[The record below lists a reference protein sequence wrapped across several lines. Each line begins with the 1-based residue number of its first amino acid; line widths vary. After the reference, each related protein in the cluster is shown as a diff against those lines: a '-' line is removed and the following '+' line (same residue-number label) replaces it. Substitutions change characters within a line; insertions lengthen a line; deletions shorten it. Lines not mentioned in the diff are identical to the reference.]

1 MGQVQLPPPVK
12 LIVGMLAARQE
23 YFQRAEECLEG
34 DFGPVDFRSP
44 LLPFTHTDYYSRE
57 MGQGLHRKFIAFAQ
71 LIDPGGLAGAK
82 HFTNQVE
89 EELGEG
95 GPRRINLD
103 PGYISPGKLVLAT
116 TKDREH
122 RIYLGNGIYAEV
134 TLRWRRQEGYEPWE
148 WTYPDY
154 GTDDYR
160 STLGEIRE
168 LYMRQRREE
177 EAGLFGDEFH
187 T

>member
-1 MGQVQLPPPVK
+1 MGQVQLPLLVK
-12 LIVGMLAARQE
+12 LMVGMLAGTEE
-23 YFQRAEECLEG
+23 YFQRAEERLKRH
-34 DFGPVDFRSP
+34 FGPVDFRSP
-44 LLPFTHTDYYSRE
+44 LLPFTHTGYYSQE

-71 LIDPGGLAGAK
+71 LIDPGDLAEAK
-82 HFTNQVE
+82 RFTNRLE
-89 EELGEG
+89 EELAEG
-95 GPRRINLD
+95 GPRCVNLD

-122 RIYLGNGIYAEV
+122 RIYLGDGIYAEV

-154 GTDDYR
+154 RTDDYR
-160 STLGEIRE
+160 SILGEIRR

-177 EAGLFGDEFH
+177 KTGLFGDEFH
-187 T
+187 A